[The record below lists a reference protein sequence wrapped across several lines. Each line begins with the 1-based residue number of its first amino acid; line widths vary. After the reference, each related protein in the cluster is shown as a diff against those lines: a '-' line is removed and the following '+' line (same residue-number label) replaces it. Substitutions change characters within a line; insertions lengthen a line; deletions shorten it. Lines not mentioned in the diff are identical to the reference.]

1 MTYLPTQP
9 VLRCDLNIHRIIE
22 KFLITSATHVRT
34 TMLPAGP
41 INEDTTI
48 TINISYVA
56 KFKNIA
62 NETESSFELTV
73 SFRHLRQLVD
83 AGEGDFIWY
92 RLYYPTQTA

>member
-22 KFLITSATHVRT
+22 QFLITSATHVRT